1 MTYLSLLRRQKWWDA
16 LLVPEVVVRIHLA
29 LGHREPPEVTLEV
42 LLTPYLTGQVAGDV
56 PHNHILAKVKV
67 PIVHIRL
74 PGVAAHVRPH
84 ERVEISEP
92 PHLSRSVRGG
102 RPEIHV
108 LDVVQHPTS
117 VRERRRRIRQA
128 ADLPAVR
135 VHDHQPGVRLGEPG
149 ENLHPH
155 VLGDGPTDV
164 VGRGLAEGPRGG
176 GPVQDVLHGGGAAQ
190 VDVRHRLDPG
200 HLLAVRP
207 VQAELREAAAHQRQQ
222 RVGRPQVHGLEVGH
236 LLLREHPDEKIF
248 GESWGDL
255 LPSGEDVYGAL
266 VDGLCDAEHCHC
278 RRDGNELHLPRE
290 HDAEALAAA
299 TADGPEHVR
308 PHGLLVQEL
317 PIGVNKRGVQDVVDG
332 DAVLAQQHA
341 EPAAAEMAAHADRRA
356 QAGRESQQPARLRDG
371 VVELPE
377 RRAGVHPRGGRLLVN
392 AHGAEVRQVDHREHL
407 GARGPVREALVV
419 VPAAAHA
426 DAHVVPTAA
435 DDGGLDVGGVGRRDY
450 AERPHRARRG
460 ELGVP
465 DGGHQDRGERRRA
478 LRV

>member
-1 MTYLSLLRRQKWWDA
+1 MTYLSLLGRQKWWDA
-16 LLVPEVVVRIHLA
+16 LLVSEVVVGIHLA
-29 LGHREPPEVTLEV
+29 LGHREPPKVTLEV
-42 LLTPYLTGQVAGDV
+42 LLAPNLTGLVAGDD
-56 PHNHILAKVKV
+56 ILPEVEIPV
-67 PIVHIRL
+67 VHVRL
-74 PGVAAHVRPH
+74 PGVAAHVRSH

-92 PHLSRSVRGG
+92 PHLRRPVRGS

-108 LDVVQHPTS
+108 LDVVQHPTT
-117 VRERRRRIRQA
+117 VRERRRRLREA

-149 ENLHPH
+149 EDLHPH
-155 VLGDGPTDV
+155 VFGDGPTDV
-164 VGRGLAEGPRGG
+164 VGRGLAEGLRGG

-190 VDVRHRLDPG
+190 VDVRHRLDPR

-222 RVGRPQVHGLEVGH
+222 RVGRPQVHGLEVGR
-236 LLLREHPDEKIF
+236 LFLRQHPDKKVF

-278 RRDGNELHLPRE
+278 RRDGHELHLPRE
-290 HDAEALAAA
+290 HDAEALTAAA
-299 TADGPEHVR
+299 ADCPEHVR
-308 PHGLLVQEL
+308 PHGLLVQEP
-317 PIGVNKRGVQDVVDG
+317 PIGVDKRGVQDVVDG
-332 DAVLAQQHA
+332 GAVLAQQHA

-356 QAGRESQQPARLRDG
+356 QTGRESQQLAHLRDG
-371 VVELPE
+371 VVQLPE

-392 AHGAEVRQVDHREHL
+392 AHGAEVGQVDHREHL

-435 DDGGLDVGGVGRRDY
+435 DDGGLDVGGVGRRDD